1 MSTEKQ
7 LEKVIDPSRIIN
19 RAEVQSTTHGEI
31 TSKDLVRDE
40 ARQLDRIQ
48 SEEIQAKD
56 LVRDETRFLE
66 NLEKKERIADMSAAR
81 AQRESYAKQTLWV
94 VIVWTT
100 LVYLLLLAQAFTS
113 TKFFHPFSD
122 KVLITLLT
130 TTTAN
135 FIGMFVIVL
144 KYIFRL
150 PEPPSIGR

>member
-7 LEKVIDPSRIIN
+7 LEKLIDPSRIIN
-19 RAEVQSTTHGEI
+19 RVEIKST
-31 TSKDLVRDE
+31 
-40 ARQLDRIQ
+40 AQ
-48 SEEIQAKD
+48 EESQAKD
-56 LVRDETRFLE
+56 LVRDEANYLE

-100 LVYLLLLAQAFTS
+100 LVYVLLFAQAFTPA
-113 TKFFHPFSD
+113 KFFHPFSD
-122 KVLITLLT
+122 KVLIALLT

-150 PEPPSIGR
+150 PESPSTGR

>member
-19 RAEVQSTTHGEI
+19 RVEVRSTTAEEI
-31 TSKDLVRDE
+31 QSQELVRDE
-40 ARQLDRIQ
+40 AKYLEDR
-48 SEEIQAKD
+48 
-56 LVRDETRFLE
+56 
-66 NLEKKERIADMSAAR
+66 EKIERIADMSAAR
-81 AQRESYAKQTLWV
+81 LQREQYAKQTFRV
-94 VIVWTT
+94 VVVWTS
-100 LVYLLLLAQAFTS
+100 LVYALLLIQALAPV
-113 TKFFHPFSD
+113 KYFHPFSD
-122 KVLITLLT
+122 KVLIALLT